1 MNYWLMKSEPTEFGI
16 DDLRKAP
23 GRRTYW
29 DGIRNY
35 QVRNM
40 VRDRMAPGDFAFFY
54 HSNAPE
60 TGIAGIMEIVSSA
73 YPDPSAFDPEDKHF
87 DPKSNPD
94 NPRWWVVD
102 VKFRRKLKR
111 LITLSELRQHRQLA
125 TMQLLKRGNR
135 LSITPISKAEWDY
148 ILRLE

>member
-1 MNYWLMKSEPTEFGI
+1 
-16 DDLRKAP
+16 
-23 GRRTYW
+23 
-29 DGIRNY
+29 
-35 QVRNM
+35 
-40 VRDRMAPGDFAFFY
+40 
-54 HSNAPE
+54 
-60 TGIAGIMEIVSSA
+60 MEIVSSA